1 MAGRRRED
9 RGENEDLSA
18 HRGTL
23 ARTCLTGGEARDR
36 LEKPRPP
43 LEEPKLSKTPSKNDL
58 DSAVPKFCFG
68 LEAHRRT
75 PDGRTRS
82 PQEFLAHFFPH
93 DSKSATDRIFR
104 HMPRHVRA
112 PILTTWGVRGR
123 KSALM
128 DDDSKVQSVV
138 HDALVAGDI
147 DANMFEEAL
156 APDTIMRW
164 VDLADWWTFW
174 RGGKITKF
182 TISKVLESAYAL
194 GLFDAAW
201 FLETLRGGGGK
212 LRGTDVLAEG
222 LTKADLTDWIRSVHE
237 GADAS
242 PKGLVA
248 ALGWDQIVLKTEDDV
263 LVAVFDAMAVKI
275 SLAPEPVT
283 KVPEKPEPKQETK
296 PDGGAATTAQVEA
309 KADVKAE
316 GKPEVK
322 AEAKPDV
329 KIETKV
335 EAKVEAKPEAKPD
348 LKTETKSEAKID
360 PKADPKGV
368 AAKPDAKTEAGA
380 AKVESGPAQAAAPK
394 EAGKAEAPGPA
405 GPALPGI
412 LITATAVRSEGA
424 EQSIDSEAAASLFKD
439 DELIPISSGTWEDGD
454 DPPAENGSS
463 DHAARSPKP
472 PQAKRAS
479 KNPPARG
486 SK

>member
-1 MAGRRRED
+1 M
-9 RGENEDLSA
+9 
-18 HRGTL
+18 
-23 ARTCLTGGEARDR
+23 
-36 LEKPRPP
+36 
-43 LEEPKLSKTPSKNDL
+43 SKTPSKNDL

-237 GADAS
+237 GGDAS

-275 SLAPEPVT
+275 SLAPEAVT
-283 KVPEKPEPKQETK
+283 KVPDKAETKQEPKPE
-296 PDGGAATTAQVEA
+296 GAAAAAAQAEA
-309 KADVKAE
+309 KAEVKTDGKPEVKAE
-316 GKPEVK
+316 GKPDVKETK

-329 KIETKV
+329 KIETKA
-335 EAKVEAKPEAKPD
+335 EAKVEVKPEAKPD
-348 LKTETKSEAKID
+348 LKIETKPEAKID

-368 AAKPDAKTEAGA
+368 TKPDAKTEVGA
-380 AKVESGPAQAAAPK
+380 PKVESALAQASASK
-394 EAGKAEAPGPA
+394 EAGKVEAPGPA

-412 LITATAVRSEGA
+412 LIPATAVRSEGG

-454 DPPAENGSS
+454 DPPAENGSN
-463 DHAARSPKP
+463 DHSARSPKP